1 MNKMRLNDIL
11 GALESLEEYLPDIK
25 EVLSEDKTE
34 NLEER
39 ISDLEEELEVK
50 EERISDLE
58 EKNKALKEFYK
69 ELGTIFPDLELSLE
83 YLTRFLNEFLK
94 VSNLKTSWKFEDRLF
109 QVNKDFNDLLEV
121 FNNLEILE

>member
-11 GALESLEEYLPDIK
+11 GTLESLKEYLPEIK

-39 ISDLEEELEVK
+39 IGELEEELEEK
-50 EERISDLE
+50 EERISELE
-58 EKNKALKEFYK
+58 EKNKALKESYK

-83 YLTRFLNEFLK
+83 YLTLFLNEFLK

-109 QVNKDFNDLLEV
+109 KVNKDFNDLLEV